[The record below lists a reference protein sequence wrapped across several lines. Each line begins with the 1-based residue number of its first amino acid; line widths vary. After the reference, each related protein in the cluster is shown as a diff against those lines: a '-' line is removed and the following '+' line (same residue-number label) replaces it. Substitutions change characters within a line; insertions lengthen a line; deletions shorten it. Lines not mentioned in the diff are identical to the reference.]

1 MSGIQFTRFHHLL
14 LSVPVGAL
22 AAARAFYGGVL
33 GLPEAP
39 GPHPKATIWY
49 LVGGIELHI
58 QEDPAP
64 LGPRSKRHPA
74 FEVADAAGARRALAA
89 QGVAIEPAS
98 DLDGR
103 QRFFVRDPFD
113 NRLELLQIM
122 P

>member
-1 MSGIQFTRFHHLL
+1 MIEFTRFHHLL
-14 LSVPVGAL
+14 LSVPVGGL

-33 GLPEAP
+33 GLSEAP
-39 GPHPKATIWY
+39 LPHPKATIWY

-58 QEDPAP
+58 QEDLAP

-74 FEVADAAGARRALAA
+74 FEVADAAGARRALEG

-103 QRFFVRDPFD
+103 QHFFVRDPFD
-113 NRLELLQIM
+113 NRLEMLQIV